1 MLIRLRTLRRRYLRP
16 RLIILTLT
24 LLLTLDYLVSTSLPP
39 GTRTNSIPAHL
50 AKEKIFIVSIQRNSE
65 YMLRLYWSSA
75 LLSLVQF
82 LGPQNVFVSILE
94 SGSLDNTKGALQD
107 LETSLTA
114 LGAGSR
120 IVLGESVEEQLES
133 LRHMPPDG
141 QRDGWIWT
149 GREKSTWRGV
159 EFEVGDKGWEKRRI
173 PHLAELRNRAMEP
186 LGELKEK
193 GERFQRVLWIND
205 VVFTVSCTCERNR
218 SLG

>member
-1 MLIRLRTLRRRYLRP
+1 
-16 RLIILTLT
+16 
-24 LLLTLDYLVSTSLPP
+24 
-39 GTRTNSIPAHL
+39 
-50 AKEKIFIVSIQRNSE
+50 
-65 YMLRLYWSSA
+65 
-75 LLSLVQF
+75 
-82 LGPQNVFVSILE
+82 
-94 SGSLDNTKGALQD
+94 
-107 LETSLTA
+107 
-114 LGAGSR
+114 
-120 IVLGESVEEQLES
+120 VEEQLES